1 MTARRAGATAAALA
15 LGIGL
20 AAVLGG
26 CGNGAS
32 SPGAGLATS
41 SPQSSAALSVS
52 QSPPPSV
59 ARSSVIPSAKT
70 RAATTTPEATPSS
83 WPKPDATTSHA
94 LDLRGPQPLPSQAV
108 VVPTRVEIPAI
119 DVDSTLEHLRLVKGV
134 LQPPTD
140 PDRAGWWAGGPVPG
154 DPGPAVIAGHLDS
167 FTGPAVFI
175 DLSSLEAG
183 DKIYV
188 DRSDGRRSTFVVDAV
203 QVYDKTAFPTDAV
216 YGVTPGSALRLI
228 TCGGTYDRQQQLY
241 LANVIVYATL
251 AT

>member
-1 MTARRAGATAAALA
+1 MTARRGGAPAAALV
-15 LGIGL
+15 LGL
-20 AAVLGG
+20 AGVLAG
-26 CGNGAS
+26 CGSGSPNQGA
-32 SPGAGLATS
+32 AAATS
-41 SPQSSAALSVS
+41 SPQPSAA
-52 QSPPPSV
+52 QSAVAVPSV
-59 ARSSVIPSAKT
+59 ARPSAT
-70 RAATTTPEATPSS
+70 PVTAIGSATTTPGPSLS
-83 WPKPDATTSHA
+83 SSPRPDVTTSHA

-119 DVDSTLEHLRLVKGV
+119 DVDSTLEHLQLVKGV

-175 DLSSLEAG
+175 DLSRLKAG

-228 TCGGTYDRQQQLY
+228 TCGGTYDRQKQLY

-251 AT
+251 AN